1 MESKQSS
8 EQHVLARNRAAAVT
22 ATLPKLNKATATA
35 LAAAVAQ
42 QSHHSKKQ
50 NKRTTTTSVA
60 PLAKAV
66 APINPLQQMKQ
77 EVIVAYQERE
87 RRQAEEETRNRRHR
101 ELQSAV
107 DRLQEALADEQKEK
121 QRLRGVTASLR
132 HRVETVR
139 AACGTLDRQR
149 HQYETFRDTANAARE
164 LRSPEMLGPT
174 GLLTFANMEGGDRR
188 GKSGGAISRNS
199 KPPTPS
205 PATHDD
211 GNPPASP
218 GRNNFAIPGRSA
230 KRTAYCT
237 DYGNQRYLGIRE
249 ADAKEELQRRIVTL
263 LKERDDAAT
272 ASGAGTVASAAATTD
287 ANGHALL
294 AGSGTSPR
302 QEEYRGLSVYGYQ
315 GADSRLNLETFHK
328 RSSRRTKMYRD
339 YEGNFIQMDSC
350 DWPMTDG
357 VNF

>member
-1 MESKQSS
+1 MESKQPS
-8 EQHVLARNRAAAVT
+8 EQQVLARNRAAAVT

-42 QSHHSKKQ
+42 QGHHPKKQ
-50 NKRTTTTSVA
+50 SKRSTTTSVA

-87 RRQAEEETRNRRHR
+87 KRQAEEETRNRRHR

-107 DRLQEALADEQKEK
+107 DRLQEALVDEQKEK

-174 GLLTFANMEGGDRR
+174 GLLMFANMEGGDRHSKT
-188 GKSGGAISRNS
+188 GGGGGAISRNT

-205 PATHDD
+205 TTTHD

-218 GRNNFAIPGRSA
+218 GRNNYALPGRSA
-230 KRTAYCT
+230 KRTAYCS
-237 DYGNQRYLGIRE
+237 DYANQRYLGIRE

-263 LKERDDAAT
+263 LKERDDATT
-272 ASGAGTVASAAATTD
+272 ASAGAAAATTTTTD
-287 ANGHALL
+287 AN
-294 AGSGTSPR
+294 GSGTSPR

-350 DWPMTDG
+350 DWPTTDG